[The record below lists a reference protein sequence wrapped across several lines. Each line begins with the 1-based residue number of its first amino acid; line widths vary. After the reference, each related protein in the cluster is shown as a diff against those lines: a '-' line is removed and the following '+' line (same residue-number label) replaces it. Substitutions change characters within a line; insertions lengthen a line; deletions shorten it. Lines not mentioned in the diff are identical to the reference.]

1 MSDKD
6 WLQNLKVGD
15 KVIEDLGFQG
25 KSISIVVRFT
35 KTMIVVKNSKGCETR
50 YRKDGFTPGDH
61 TYGLHMLRQATSEA
75 LAKFEEERYRQVF
88 QNKLSHLS
96 WADVPL
102 EKIKQIRELVEPYI
116 RRQETK

>member
-15 KVIEDLGFQG
+15 KVIEDQGFQG
-25 KSISIVVRFT
+25 KSISLVSRFS
-35 KTMIVVKNSKGCETR
+35 KTMIFVKNSKGYETR

-61 TYGLHMLRQATSEA
+61 TYGLHILRQATPEA

-88 QNKLSHLS
+88 QNKLNYLS

-102 EKIKQIRELVEPYI
+102 DKIKQIRELIEPYI
-116 RRQETK
+116 RKQEK